1 MYLTRPFKFQSF
13 WLSDPSFPNV
23 VNQAWQHPRKLIEA
37 IEVFSRQASL
47 WNKNHFG
54 NIFHKKKRVLARLDG
69 VQRALASQPSIFLV
83 ALENQLI
90 RELDVVLEQ
99 ERDLLA
105 LKSRI
110 NWMILGDRN
119 TSFYHVSALARRKRN
134 LITAIKND
142 AGEWLSEEIEVANHI
157 REESINIY
165 TTSQEAANYH
175 FNYNLQWQTKLSSEE
190 KNSISHLVTEEEIR
204 AALWSLKAFKAGFF
218 QRFWLVVGRS
228 ISEEV
233 IAVFREKKIPEYM
246 NSTNIMLIPKTQ
258 GPESIGSYRPIS
270 LCNTVY
276 KIVSKI
282 LVGRIRPL
290 LDQLISPC
298 QTAFVPGRRGVDNA
312 IVVQEIIHT
321 MGRMKGKGGYMAL
334 KIDLEKAYDKLEWG
348 FIKGMLIRYNFLD
361 NLIEIIMSCISSV
374 STSLLCNGGSLEPF
388 KPSRGIR
395 QGDPLSPYIFILCME
410 FLSQLIQEK
419 CEAKVWCPVKA
430 SRSGP
435 SFSHLFFAD
444 DLVLFTKA
452 NVDNCSAIRE
462 VLDTFCKC
470 SGQTVSDSK
479 SRVYFSPNIDHDD
492 REAFSD
498 ILGFSSTK
506 ETIARTSGLCWI
518 G

>member
-13 WLSDPSFPNV
+13 WLSDPSLPNV

-37 IEVFSRQASL
+37 IGVFSRQASL
-47 WNKNHFG
+47 WNKNHFR

-99 ERDLLA
+99 ERDLWA

-119 TSFYHVSALARRKRN
+119 TSFYHVSALAHRKRN

-157 REESINIY
+157 REEFINIY
-165 TTSQEAANYH
+165 TTSQEAATYD

-190 KNSISHLVTEEEIR
+190 KNSISRLVTEEEIR
-204 AALWSLKAFKAGFF
+204 AALWSLKAFKAPGLDGLHAGFF

-246 NSTNIMLIPKTQ
+246 NSTNIVLIPKTQ

-298 QTAFVPGRRGVDNA
+298 QTAFVPGRRGVDNV
-312 IVVQEIIHT
+312 IVV
-321 MGRMKGKGGYMAL
+321 
-334 KIDLEKAYDKLEWG
+334 
-348 FIKGMLIRYNFLD
+348 
-361 NLIEIIMSCISSV
+361 
-374 STSLLCNGGSLEPF
+374 
-388 KPSRGIR
+388 
-395 QGDPLSPYIFILCME
+395 
-410 FLSQLIQEK
+410 
-419 CEAKVWCPVKA
+419 
-430 SRSGP
+430 
-435 SFSHLFFAD
+435 
-444 DLVLFTKA
+444 
-452 NVDNCSAIRE
+452 
-462 VLDTFCKC
+462 
-470 SGQTVSDSK
+470 
-479 SRVYFSPNIDHDD
+479 
-492 REAFSD
+492 
-498 ILGFSSTK
+498 
-506 ETIARTSGLCWI
+506 
-518 G
+518 